1 MVVQHTDENR
11 VSRLSHSQKGS
22 AYITGTLPELSSMQ
36 TRLLDPL
43 NPAGRPLAFVFDLI
57 YSSLIKTHL
66 CFYYAIVCFC
76 LAINCGNVTVHLF
89 SLISIITMTH
99 HSKPYNFLTSNHPL
113 ILIKTFIYTF

>member
-43 NPAGRPLAFVFDLI
+43 NPAGRPLAF
-57 YSSLIKTHL
+57 